1 METIEQLTVKPQIND
16 NEEKPQAIL
25 SLKSISF
32 LEGL

>member
-1 METIEQLTVKPQIND
+1 METTEQLTVKSQIND
-16 NEEKPQAIL
+16 NEEKPQVIS